1 MSTDRAAARRALLD
15 LLDAHAAAGR
25 AVPCR
30 VQPDAGWTSDRP
42 DEQAYGARL
51 CERCPALDQC
61 RAYGLA
67 FPKEAGVY
75 GGLTDLER
83 RTSARKAG

>member
-1 MSTDRAAARRALLD
+1 MNANPTAARRALLD
-15 LLDAHAAAGR
+15 LLDAHDAAGR

-67 FPKEAGVY
+67 FLKEAGVY

-83 RTSARKAG
+83 RASARKAG